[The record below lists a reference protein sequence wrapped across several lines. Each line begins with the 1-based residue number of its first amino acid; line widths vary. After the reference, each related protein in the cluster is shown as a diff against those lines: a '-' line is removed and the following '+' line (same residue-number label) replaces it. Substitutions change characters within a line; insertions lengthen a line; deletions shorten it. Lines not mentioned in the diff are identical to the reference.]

1 MDETVAP
8 VRSRRPPVS
17 AAGPSSADQE
27 KAELLE
33 RLNQFEREREELIR
47 QLSELEAGHPA
58 QDSRPARVTTKK
70 PRKKLKP
77 IVCRENNELH
87 ANPQSCRKYFKCE
100 NGLPSLQSCP
110 ANLIFDTS
118 LKICNWPTASI
129 CVEDPEAPLPK
140 HVTSDRELVAPLAAS
155 QDINAINID
164 SIESAA
170 PGPPHPEHA
179 TVPSLLEAAQ
189 REAGLKAEH
198 PQFAR
203 LKETVRTLDTKQ
215 VERVA
220 PGSEDNPD
228 NVKRVEFIL
237 SEDNYEDLF
246 PRRHPSYTYRRLLQA
261 IAKFPAICAY
271 VGREEASDAVCR
283 RTLATMFAHFA
294 QETGEH
300 NHSDKEV
307 EEWRQGLA
315 HLRELGCTDT
325 SPGKRIDSR

>member
-1 MDETVAP
+1 MSRLRQELELSSAP
-8 VRSRRPPVS
+8 ESAS
-17 AAGPSSADQE
+17 AASPATTPKP
-27 KAELLE
+27 KAKPIKCHTGVS
-33 RLNQFEREREELIR
+33 RVTCH
-47 QLSELEAGHPA
+47 EAGQCCHVA
-58 QDSRPARVTTKK
+58 GAS
-70 PRKKLKP
+70 
-77 IVCRENNELH
+77 NELY
-87 ANPQSCRKYFKCE
+87 ANPRNCRKYYKCQ
-100 NGLPSLQSCP
+100 NGEPSLQSCP

-164 SIESAA
+164 SIDSAA

-237 SEDNYEDLF
+237 SEDNFEDLF
-246 PRRHPSYTYRRLLQA
+246 PRRHRSYTYTRLLQA
-261 IAKFPAICAY
+261 IGKFPAICGY
-271 VGREEASDAVCR
+271 QRSEDR
-283 RTLATMFAHFA
+283 R
-294 QETGEH
+294 
-300 NHSDKEV
+300 
-307 EEWRQGLA
+307 
-315 HLRELGCTDT
+315 
-325 SPGKRIDSR
+325 

>member
-1 MDETVAP
+1 M
-8 VRSRRPPVS
+8 SQSLHPP
-17 AAGPSSADQE
+17 
-27 KAELLE
+27 
-33 RLNQFEREREELIR
+33 
-47 QLSELEAGHPA
+47 
-58 QDSRPARVTTKK
+58 PARPQRQNLRPRQSSVTQ
-70 PRKKLKP
+70 
-77 IVCRENNELH
+77 VCPCVTCHDHEVGQCCHVAGASNELY
-87 ANPQSCRKYFKCE
+87 ANPRNCRKYYKCQ
-100 NGLPSLQSCP
+100 NGEPSLQSCP

-164 SIESAA
+164 SIDSAA

-203 LKETVRTLDTKQ
+203 LKETVRTLDTKL

-220 PGSEDNPD
+220 PGSKDNPD

-283 RTLATMFAHFA
+283 RTLATMFAHFT
-294 QETGEH
+294 QETGAH
-300 NHSDKEV
+300 NPSDKEY
-307 EEWRQGLA
+307 EEWRQGL
-315 HLRELGCTDT
+315 HVVREQGCTDT
-325 SPGKRIDSR
+325 SPGCGYNDNCEDTDSITRKWACGRDAV